1 MDCRFRGPAE
11 EKKSD
16 ETVLGI
22 QRLIVE
28 RQDFSSA
35 GSKLHVMFGFA

>member
-1 MDCRFRGPAE
+1 
-11 EKKSD
+11 
-16 ETVLGI
+16 LGI